1 MRYWTEA
8 MISECLDGTWTHIT
22 NEGKFVTKPVDDVYV
37 PAKRSGRRHKVYKA
51 GRPQIAWLPE
61 EDEILCAMRLRNWPF
76 AKIAWMVN
84 RSEESTR
91 KRYRVLRVK
100 GAVMM

>member
-8 MISECLDGTWTHIT
+8 MINECLDGTWTRIT
-22 NEGKFVTKPVDDVYV
+22 NEGKFVTEPVDDGCA
-37 PAKRSGRRHKVYKA
+37 PAKRSGKRHKVYKA
-51 GRPQIAWLPE
+51 ARPQIAWLPE
-61 EDEILCAMRLRNWPF
+61 EDEILCAMRLRNRPF
-76 AKIAWMVN
+76 AEIAWMVN
-84 RSEESTR
+84 RSEENTK